1 MKKTIIKL
9 VVLTLGCLLL
19 SACGTRSI
27 SDSGF
32 GGTQSTNPF
41 YFGELNEN
49 DVLGIES
56 ATIPT
61 DKEIAKELAS
71 AKPPYIPLGG
81 TVMVVQSGA
90 MIPDTDMLEALDIYY
105 NVAVYSG
112 TPDSSPHKNY
122 ARSLRLAAARAGCD
136 LIMVYWGLLETA
148 QTSYSSKAISWVPII
163 GSAIPDES
171 QQMRIRLK
179 VALIDTK
186 TGHWDSFVPTAF
198 EDSASSSRHSRKT
211 VDQRQVDILKTKA
224 YRTAVN
230 ELVKRY
236 SSQM

>member
-1 MKKTIIKL
+1 MKKMIIRL
-9 VVLTLGCLLL
+9 VILSLGCLLL

-27 SDSGF
+27 SNSGF
-32 GGTQSTNPF
+32 ESTQSTNPF

-49 DVLGIES
+49 DVLGIEG

-71 AKPPYIPLGG
+71 AKLPYIPLGG

-186 TGHWDSFVPTAF
+186 TGNWDSFVPTAF

>member
-1 MKKTIIKL
+1 MKKMIIRL
-9 VVLTLGCLLL
+9 VILSLGCLLL

-27 SDSGF
+27 SDSCF
-32 GGTQSTNPF
+32 EGTQSTNPF

-56 ATIPT
+56 TTIPT

-71 AKPPYIPLGG
+71 AKLPYIPLGG

-186 TGHWDSFVPTAF
+186 TGNWDSFVPTAF

>member
-1 MKKTIIKL
+1 MKKTIIRL
-9 VVLTLGCLLL
+9 VVLSLGCLLL

-32 GGTQSTNPF
+32 ESTQSTNPF

-49 DVLGIES
+49 DVLGIEG

-71 AKPPYIPLGG
+71 AKLPYIPLGG

-186 TGHWDSFVPTAF
+186 TGNWDSFVPTAF

>member
-1 MKKTIIKL
+1 MKKMIIRL
-9 VVLTLGCLLL
+9 VILSLGCLLL

-32 GGTQSTNPF
+32 EGTQSTNPF

-56 ATIPT
+56 TTIPT

-71 AKPPYIPLGG
+71 AKLPYIPLGG

-186 TGHWDSFVPTAF
+186 TGNWDSFVPTAF